1 VGFLQESAA
10 AATEKSLTVLLYEV
24 GRTPDDR
31 LSWKPSDTARSMLEI
46 LAECTL
52 VTRNWAEILALGET
66 LSGEAY
72 FSVFSGLDALLS
84 REAVVEAFAAATAQL
99 VSVIRG
105 IPDEK
110 LSDELQLFWGES
122 APLGSWLHW
131 VAIHNS
137 YHLGQICYI
146 QRQYGDLEA

>member
-1 VGFLQESAA
+1 M
-10 AATEKSLTVLLYEV
+10 KVLLYEI

-31 LSWKPSDTARSMLEI
+31 LSWKPCDTARSALEI

-52 VTRNWAEILALGET
+52 VTRNWAEILERGES
-66 LSGEAY
+66 LSAEAY
-72 FSVFSGLDALLS
+72 FSVFSGIDALLS
-84 REAVVEAFAAATAQL
+84 RELIVDALTAETSHL

-110 LSDELQLFWGES
+110 LSGELRLFWGES
-122 APLGSWLHW
+122 ASLGSWLHW

-137 YHLGQICYI
+137 YHLGQISYI
-146 QRQYGDLEA
+146 QRLYGDIED